1 MWIII
6 LKKWRF
12 EGTLHNEDF
21 HRYTIHMFPLCFVT
35 YEILHEINIDLLRIH
50 TPEMYINVWKK
61 GGFEHTIHAWGF
73 VCTIYIPPNTP
84 PPLKRK
90 RYLVRYTIPSVIY
103 IHRIR
108 LNTPVNACKFSKKWR
123 SKGTIHKWW
132 IVQTEFICQETPPSL
147 LKYHMNFKFIR
158 FVQIQTDE
166 YKSDISCC
174 DEKLIFFVICI
185 FFM

>member
-108 LNTPVNACKFSKKWR
+108 LNTPVNSCKFSKNDDLKAQFISDELYKQNSYVKKHRLRYLNTTWILNLSAS
-123 SKGTIHKWW
+123 SKYK
-132 IVQTEFICQETPPSL
+132 Q
-147 LKYHMNFKFIR
+147 MNIN
-158 FVQIQTDE
+158 
-166 YKSDISCC
+166 
-174 DEKLIFFVICI
+174 LIFHVVTKNW
-185 FFM
+185 FFS